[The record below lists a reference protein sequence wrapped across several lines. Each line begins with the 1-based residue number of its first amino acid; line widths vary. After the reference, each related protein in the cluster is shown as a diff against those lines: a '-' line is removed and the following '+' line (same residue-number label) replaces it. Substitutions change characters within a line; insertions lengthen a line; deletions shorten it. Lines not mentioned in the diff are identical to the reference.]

1 MARVSASNATPS
13 LKRRFVPPAPLRRVL
28 VNFNRLGWR
37 LGIAIAA
44 VVLLTT
50 FVTFAYGAYLLKD
63 TLTSFYNSLEPT
75 YRAELFKRYEVFQ
88 SRSLDLKPL
97 NWTDFASFALP
108 LVIPLSI
115 GIVIALLVARFVA
128 RPLERIAQTANA
140 LATGD
145 LEARVQLTP
154 RQQRSDDE
162 INRLAVHFNQMAESL
177 QDLEL
182 ERRETMAAIAH
193 ELRTPLMVLQ
203 ARLEGVRDQ
212 VIPLNELE
220 AVQLLSQVRTLTRLV
235 EDLRTLSL
243 ADAGKL
249 ALYLEELDLL
259 DVLSLSVAGFA
270 DRAEARGIALA
281 LSCEALALPVR
292 GDRDRLAQVMANLL
306 DNALRHTPDH
316 GFIAV
321 TATLGDGVVRTQV
334 RDSGAGVPSDA
345 LPHLFERFYRAD
357 SSRSR
362 DAGGSGL
369 GLSIV
374 GALVTLHAGQ
384 VTIANHPQG
393 GAIVALT
400 IPVLEPQTGDLS

>member
-1 MARVSASNATPS
+1 MARVIPPNADPS
-13 LKRRFVPPAPLRRVL
+13 VKRRFTPPAPLRRVL

-37 LGIAIAA
+37 LGVAIAA
-44 VVLLTT
+44 VMLLTT
-50 FVTFAYGAYLLKD
+50 LATFIYSAYLLND
-63 TLTSFYNSLEPT
+63 TVTSFTDSLEPT
-75 YRAELFKRYEVFQ
+75 YRAELIRRFELYET
-88 SRSLDLKPL
+88 RSLDSEL
-97 NWTDFASFALP
+97 NWTDFAFLSLP
-108 LVIPLSI
+108 LVIPLSL
-115 GIVIALLVARFVA
+115 GIVVALIVARLTT
-128 RPLERIAQTANA
+128 RPLERIAHAANA
-140 LATGD
+140 IATGD
-145 LEARVQLTP
+145 LEARVQLNA

-162 INRLAVHFNQMAESL
+162 INQLAVHFNQMAESL

-212 VIPLNELE
+212 VIALSDLE

-270 DRAEARGIALA
+270 DRAEARGITLELCCAALM
-281 LSCEALALPVR
+281 LPVR

-306 DNALRHTPDH
+306 DNALRHTPDG
-316 GFIAV
+316 GFVTV
-321 TATLGDGVVRTQV
+321 TAAQVGNVIRTEV
-334 RDSGAGVPSDA
+334 RDSGAGVPPDA
-345 LPHLFERFYRAD
+345 LPHVFERFYRAD
-357 SSRSR
+357 TSRSR

-374 GALVTLHAGQ
+374 GALVTLHAGRVTLDNHPHGGVIVA
-384 VTIANHPQG
+384 VTIP
-393 GAIVALT
+393 ALEAAQR
-400 IPVLEPQTGDLS
+400 VEP

>member
-1 MARVSASNATPS
+1 MARVVTPKATPGV
-13 LKRRFVPPAPLRRVL
+13 KRRFVPPAPLRRVL

-37 LGIAIAA
+37 LGVAIAA

-50 FVTFAYGAYLLKD
+50 IVTFIYAAYLLSD
-63 TLTSFYNSLEPT
+63 TLMGFTDSLDPT
-75 YRAELFKRYEVFQ
+75 YRAELFKRFELYER
-88 SRSLDLKPL
+88 RSSDSEL
-97 NWTDFASFALP
+97 NWTDFAFLSLP
-108 LVIPLSI
+108 LVIPLSL
-115 GIVIALLVARFVA
+115 GIVIALIVARLTA
-128 RPLERIAQTANA
+128 RPLERIARAANA
-140 LATGD
+140 IATGD

-162 INRLAVHFNQMAESL
+162 INQLAVHFNQMAESL

-212 VIPLNELE
+212 VIPLSELE

-270 DRAEARGIALA
+270 DRAEARGIALE
-281 LSCEALALPVR
+281 LSCTALILPVR

-306 DNALRHTPDH
+306 DNALRHTPDG
-316 GFIAV
+316 GFITV
-321 TATLGDGVVRTQV
+321 TATLADGTVRTEV

-357 SSRSR
+357 TSRSR

-384 VTIANHPQG
+384 VTLANHPQG
-393 GAIVALT
+393 GAVVTII
-400 IPVLEPQTGDLS
+400 IPVLEPQDADVS